1 MELLMTENGAASEQ
15 EAELEITQDEPTS
28 TIPPA
33 QQMANV
39 SMKVPVSQLYPQRNG
54 SNRPPL
60 PAPRKASELTSKDF
74 LEDMMVVPESINY
87 SLAVHRFAPAFDEQG
102 EEIKRGH
109 LFTVPIMPLDSLHA
123 EITQAWG
130 GGQYR
135 AVVVDAG
142 GSPVISEKFRSAIQ
156 IQIPT
161 TQVRPKNH
169 RNEKPLIATTA
180 LATTPTSETQDRIK
194 QLREQAQADELEYKA
209 NKLKRERELEDL
221 RWKKEMREL
230 SGHESAPG
238 DAKIAALEAKL
249 ESVTSKLTDALTQ
262 VQKSTESAMSKI
274 VDRLTSSEYQKSG
287 DQAQNFMLA
296 MSDSTNKLLGAIIP
310 AMTSKNNDQSTDK
323 VLENQRYMTEL
334 VLKVGQKDN
343 AAQNQMMMALLNQ
356 AASSKEQFGPE
367 FMLKLMT
374 MGENRL
380 KTALELVRG
389 DDSGGDGD
397 IAAAL
402 AGASAAEK
410 MQSGWMGIVQNL
422 MSNPAIAPVLGVIAQ
437 KFLGSPNPGPQ
448 HFHNAAQRLRPA
460 MPGQQQ
466 PMFPNNQQFF
476 TTPALP
482 NTQPMQP
489 QQQQQPQQFFTPQ
502 AATPATSPQGQQVFT
517 PPPAVPQI
525 APMPQE
531 VAGLQQTTAQEDATL
546 PGEELEVQEGGDEA
560 PETAEQTLKRVVT
573 DSMRIALE
581 DARAKPRE
589 RAWAQDAFSFWN
601 VEFQIG
607 LAKCQTIDQ
616 CMQKIAD
623 ECDDDVWNPLLQI
636 LQSDMDEQ
644 KKFVE
649 GIGVLVTAIRNAGNA
664 QAQQSLQPQPAA
676 PVAPPTPEAVPTPSI
691 PLITPPPL
699 VDQNAANNQ
708 AAAADLNAAM

>member
-1 MELLMTENGAASEQ
+1 MTENGAASEQ
-15 EAELEITQDEPTS
+15 EAELEISQEEIAQTV
-28 TIPPA
+28 PA
-33 QQMANV
+33 SQMANV
-39 SMKVPVSQLYPQRNG
+39 SMKLPISQIYPQRNG
-54 SNRPPL
+54 NHKPPL

-74 LEDMMVVPESINY
+74 LEDMMLMPESINY

-142 GSPVISEKFRSAIQ
+142 GSPVISERFRSAIQ

-169 RNEKPLIATTA
+169 RNEKSLAATTA
-180 LATTPTSETQDRIK
+180 LAVTPASENSDRIK
-194 QLREQAQADELEYKA
+194 QLREQEIADEMEHKI
-209 NKLKRERELEDL
+209 NKRKRERQLDDL
-221 RWKKEMREL
+221 RYEKEMREL
-230 SGHESAPG
+230 RGHESAPG

-249 ESVTSKLTDALTQ
+249 ESVTTKLADALKE
-262 VQKSTESAMSKI
+262 VSKSTENALTKI
-274 VDRLTSSEYQKSG
+274 VDRISSNEHQKSS
-287 DQAQNFMLA
+287 DQTQNFMLA

-389 DDSGGDGD
+389 DEGGGDGD

-402 AGASAAEK
+402 AGASAADK
-410 MQSGWMGIVQNL
+410 MQTGWMGIVQNL

-448 HFHNAAQRLRPA
+448 HFQHAAQRLRPA

-466 PMFPNNQQFF
+466 PMLPNAQQFF
-476 TTPALP
+476 TTPALS
-482 NTQPMQP
+482 NAQP
-489 QQQQQPQQFFTPQ
+489 QQPQQFFTPQ
-502 AATPATSPQGQQVFT
+502 AAIPATSPQGQQVFT

-525 APMPQE
+525 APVMPE
-531 VAGLQQTTAQEDATL
+531 VAGLQQTTPQQDAAL
-546 PGEELEVQEGGDEA
+546 PGEELEVQEGDEA
-560 PETAEQTLKRVVT
+560 PETAEQALKRVVT

-581 DARAKPRE
+581 DARAKPRQ
-589 RAWAQDAFSFWN
+589 RQWPQDAFSFWN
-601 VEFQIG
+601 VEFQFG
-607 LAKCQTIDQ
+607 LAKCDTVEG

-623 ECDDDVWNPLLQI
+623 ECDDEVWVPLVTLLQQD
-636 LQSDMDEQ
+636 LDEQ
-644 KKFVE
+644 KQFVD
-649 GIGVLVTAIRNAGNA
+649 GIGALVTAIRNAGNA
-664 QAQQSLQPQPAA
+664 QTQQSLQPQPAA
-676 PVAPPTPEAVPTPSI
+676 PVAPPAPEAVPTLPS
-691 PLITPPPL
+691 PVTTQPP